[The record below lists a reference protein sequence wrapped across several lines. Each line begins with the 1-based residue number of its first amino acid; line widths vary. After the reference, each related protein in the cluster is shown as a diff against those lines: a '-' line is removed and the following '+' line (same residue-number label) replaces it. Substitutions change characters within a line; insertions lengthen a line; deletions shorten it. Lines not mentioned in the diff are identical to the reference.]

1 MNERRSVPIHPE
13 ASDTES
19 VFSDQSARSLITTRT
34 AQFATSALADRSA
47 MSVQSRVNVPASGPA
62 LSIESGQLSESVQ
75 ASKSAP
81 AGRSSRPVRSVPKS
95 RSLDH
100 TKPFE
105 CEECGK
111 VNFLLMKLDF
121 GFVND

>member
-62 LSIESGQLSESVQ
+62 QSTESAQLSESVPK

-81 AGRSSRPVRSVPKS
+81 TGRSSRPVRSVPKS

-111 VNFLLMKLDF
+111 VNFLLMKLDL
-121 GFVND
+121 DL